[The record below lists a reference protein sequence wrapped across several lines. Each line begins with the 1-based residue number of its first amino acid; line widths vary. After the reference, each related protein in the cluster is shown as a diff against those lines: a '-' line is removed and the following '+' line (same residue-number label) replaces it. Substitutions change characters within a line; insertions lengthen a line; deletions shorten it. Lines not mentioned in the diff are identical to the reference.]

1 MCDCVESV
9 LKKRTDGQTE
19 GRTVKVDSRDPP
31 DPKKM
36 MTKHKEISIYNTVYI
51 IKLIGYMYRYLGGC

>member
-9 LKKRTDGQTE
+9 LKKRTDGRTE

-31 DPKKM
+31 DPKTNSM
-36 MTKHKEISIYNTVYI
+36 SFSVIDYQIFCYI
-51 IKLIGYMYRYLGGC
+51 VRHYV